1 MNLFMQMTINSV
13 FQICLFSLLP
23 FLWWLITARKK
34 EGFLTWI
41 GIKRVQNMWNHK
53 MILWILGTTFLFL
66 FLSLFMFW
74 SLKNVE
80 MATSVFAGKG
90 CSALAAIGM
99 YAVFNTAL
107 SEEIVFRGFLLKR
120 VSEKFGFYKA
130 NGFQSALFGLMHGV
144 LFITTAGFLRTIW
157 IVLFT
162 GMIGW
167 LMGFINEKI
176 AKGSILPSWCIHA
189 GSNIFAGLCSAFLL
203 F

>member
-1 MNLFMQMTINSV
+1 MNLFMQMIINSV
-13 FQICLFSLLP
+13 FQICLFSLVP

-41 GIKRVQNMWNHK
+41 GLKKGQNMWNHK
-53 MILWILGTTFLFL
+53 MILWMLGTMFLFL

-90 CSALAAIGM
+90 PWAISAILI

-107 SEEIVFRGFLLKR
+107 PEEIVFRGFLLKR
-120 VSEKFGFYKA
+120 LSSYIGFPA
-130 NGFQSALFGLMHGV
+130 SNGIQSILFGLMHGV
-144 LFITTAGFLRTIW
+144 MFVSATGYLKAIGIS
-157 IVLFT
+157 LFT

-167 LMGFINEKI
+167 LMGYINEEI

-189 GSNIFAGLCSAFLL
+189 GANIFAGLCSAFLL